1 MAEENNKKSIKKPHV
16 TTNIDF
22 RIVSPKVRIV
32 LLIIGL
38 LLATAL
44 GGYHIF
50 QITEDPLIELQ
61 TVTAKKITYI
71 KSIEADA
78 FVLRDECYVNG
89 ISETGYVVPL
99 VADGTKVSGN
109 DNVANIFRSESD
121 AQIYYDLLDI
131 EADIAYYES
140 IRNTTAASTL
150 ADITAYDEKVEESV
164 YSLIDVIE
172 NRDIQSLKECT
183 DALRS
188 SVTKRNIAVG
198 NTVDVSSDIS
208 ALYAKR
214 TELLNKQMRYT
225 TIPAVAAGY
234 YVSTADGY
242 ESECGVY
249 SSLSFATNAE
259 KITSNVKLIDTTTVD
274 ALLKI
279 KPVEVN
285 ALYGK
290 LITDFI
296 WYIVC
301 NVPTEEIADFYIG
314 QRVHVDFPDEQA
326 AGIECKVF
334 SMNADG
340 TGTTALVL
348 SATAMDE
355 NYANLRTS
363 RIVISLD
370 KYTGIRVDK
379 TALRVV
385 DDQPGVYVLLGNVI
399 RYRKVE
405 PVYSEG
411 EFSIVDASGKS
422 GYIKAFDEIILGGTD
437 LYDGKLVK

>member
-150 ADITAYDEKVEESV
+150 ADITAYDEKVEDSV

-172 NRDIQSLKECT
+172 NREIQSLKEYT

-259 KITSNVKLIDTTTVD
+259 KITSNVKLIDATTVD

-314 QRVHVDFPDEQA
+314 QRVQVDFPDEQA

-405 PVYSEG
+405 PVYSED

-422 GYIKAFDEIILGGTD
+422 GYIKAFDEIIMGGTD